1 MKLPIIIFTG
11 GKNGLAKEL
20 KKILEARNYDYLNF
34 TKKNYDLSN
43 LNTLNKIHRK
53 IDKIKNRQIIFINI
67 ANTLGEI
74 NFIGKLK
81 KKKIVE
87 SININLISP
96 IILLNFILRFKVLA
110 LINITSGAG
119 FTINKKLS
127 LYSITKLA
135 THRLFEFIKKENS
148 NIIVKNIDP
157 GIFQSNMHNLL
168 KEKKIIDKKRTA
180 KTTFKVANLIFNR
193 IKKIIIKI

>member
-1 MKLPIIIFTG
+1 MKLI
-11 GKNGLAKEL
+11 LL
-20 KKILEARNYDYLNF
+20 KL
-34 TKKNYDLSN
+34 
-43 LNTLNKIHRK
+43 
-53 IDKIKNRQIIFINI
+53 
-67 ANTLGEI
+67 
-74 NFIGKLK
+74 

-193 IKKIIIKI
+193 IKIIND